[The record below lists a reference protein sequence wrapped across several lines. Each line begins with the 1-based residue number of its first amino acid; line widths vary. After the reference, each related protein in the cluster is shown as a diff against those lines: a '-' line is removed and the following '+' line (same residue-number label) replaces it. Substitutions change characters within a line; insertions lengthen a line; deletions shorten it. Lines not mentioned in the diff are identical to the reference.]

1 MANQLPSILFI
12 GVGNMGNPMA
22 ANLIR
27 AGYALS
33 VHDLD
38 ASKAKNLLDLG
49 AKWASDLVAEAQG
62 ADVLMTSLPGPLQV
76 RGLMLGSEQ
85 QRGLLD
91 HLKAGAHVIDT
102 STSSPDLVVQ
112 LYAHAQKRGVHF
124 LEAPVTNA
132 VDFAALGRLSLFVGG
147 DAEAFE
153 RCKPIFDVVGE
164 KIFHVGQ
171 PGNGATVKLLTN
183 LLWFVSA
190 ATIGEALM
198 LGGKAGVPL
207 ETVWEAIKSSAGN
220 SWVAEHD
227 VPSIFAGHYDPSFS
241 LALCVKDL
249 TLIND
254 IAKSQGYTLPMG
266 EMAKS
271 LFIQAAKTYG
281 DSAAELHV
289 VKLLE
294 ERVGFFL
301 RPPHGLKVAEP
312 SRSSASAKTLV
323 SSATNALGTSEN
335 NLRGDT
341 SAPVLRQPGVMAQA
355 HLHMPQGVAE
365 NYRYWGDERT
375 VFVKSAKGCQI
386 TDVDGK
392 TYVDFRLGYGPII
405 LGYRDERVDN
415 AVMKQIQEVGT
426 LTGFATELDTQVVQ
440 QIKALCPQIDMVRF
454 ANSGT
459 EAVMGAVRTAR
470 GFTKRDRIAIV
481 EGGFHGLYDE
491 MMWKSDIESWDPLGT
506 APPEVIPF
514 GGGIPKR
521 TNDLVD
527 IIGLN
532 DFEALENLFKTR
544 SESLA
549 CVVLEPIIGNAG
561 SISATPEWLQRL
573 RDLCDQNGSLLIIDE
588 VKSGFRVAKG
598 GAQSLY
604 GIYADLST
612 YAKAMGNG
620 YPVAAFGGR
629 KEVMQVVG
637 SHKGGV
643 VHGGTYTANLVALSA
658 AHATL
663 DILTHTR
670 ALETAHQ
677 VGAEIQK
684 VLSRVF
690 ERAGIEHTFAGP
702 DSMFGIHFTQKVPQ
716 TYRDWRKTNSDLY
729 RKFAWSLIDHGLMLE
744 PDSREPWFICEAHQ
758 HLDLSWLEDIGNR
771 AMIKALNS

>member
-1 MANQLPSILFI
+1 MKLPSILFI

-22 ANLIR
+22 ANLIK

-38 ASKAKNLLDLG
+38 SSKAKNLLALG
-49 AKWASDLVAEAQG
+49 AKWAADLEAEAKQ

-76 RGLMLGSEQ
+76 RGLMLGGEHQ
-85 QRGLLD
+85 TGLLE
-91 HLKAGAHVIDT
+91 HMREGAYVIDT

-112 LYAHAQKRGVHF
+112 LHAHALKKGVHF

-147 DAEAFE
+147 DAKAFE
-153 RCKPIFDVVGE
+153 HCKPIFDVVGE

-301 RPPHGLKVAEP
+301 RPPNGLQVAQP
-312 SRSSASAKTLV
+312 TITSSK
-323 SSATNALGTSEN
+323 SSLSTDDQKPQGFSTAV
-335 NLRGDT
+335 RGDT
-341 SAPVLRQPGVMAQA
+341 SSPVLRQPGVMSQA
-355 HLHMPQGVAE
+355 HQHMPQGVAE

-375 VFVKSAKGCQI
+375 VFVKNAKGCQI

-470 GFTKRDRIAIV
+470 GYTKRDRIAIV

-491 MMWKSDIESWDPLGT
+491 MMWKSDIESWDPSGST
-506 APPEVIPF
+506 PPAIIPF

-521 TNDLVD
+521 TNELVD

-544 SESLA
+544 AESLA

-561 SISATPEWLQRL
+561 SIAASPEWLQKL
-573 RDLCDQNGSLLIIDE
+573 RDLCNQNGSLLIIDE

-629 KEVMQVVG
+629 EDVMKVVG

-663 DILTHTR
+663 DILSHTN
-670 ALETAHQ
+670 ALETAHR
-677 VGAEIQK
+677 VGGEIQK

-690 ERAGIEHTFAGP
+690 QRAGIEHAFAGP
-702 DSMFGIHFTQKVPQ
+702 DSMFGIHFTEKVPQ

-758 HLDLSWLEDIGNR
+758 HMDLSWLEDIGNR
-771 AMIKALNS
+771 SMIKALNS